1 MGIGKSKP
9 TDIFKGN
16 VTRESLLKSTE
27 PMRLLMNEAFNL
39 MLKDLSIKDLL
50 SLSSSS
56 ECNKYVII
64 MGKAFEKYFES
75 IDLVPSLKDED
86 KTIYFQKVDKLTSF
100 DKEQKQHICIALGY
114 FFTLLFQIFAAI
126 YFTIFDDDS
135 IKPGYTQNIQG
146 ILPYQQQQ
154 QTGPILRR
162 TFGGSEDDIIINNV
176 SSQDER
182 DWRDRFLRK
191 PGQERQGD

>member
-100 DKEQKQHICIALGY
+100 DK
-114 FFTLLFQIFAAI
+114 
-126 YFTIFDDDS
+126 
-135 IKPGYTQNIQG
+135 
-146 ILPYQQQQ
+146 
-154 QTGPILRR
+154 
-162 TFGGSEDDIIINNV
+162 
-176 SSQDER
+176 
-182 DWRDRFLRK
+182 
-191 PGQERQGD
+191 